1 MLDYI
6 FKRVLQSILVL
17 IGVTIICFFIFQY
30 LGDAA
35 MTLASEDAT
44 QEQLTEARRTL
55 GLDLPLY
62 QQYGRF
68 VWRVLHADFG
78 MSFLTKTPALEMV
91 LKRMPATLELAVA
104 AMVIATLAGG
114 LIGIYA
120 AVMPRSVIS
129 RLAMIAT
136 LGGISIP
143 TFLTGILLIYFFS
156 IKLGWFPPF
165 SRGDV
170 VQIGWWSTGFLTFSG
185 LKHLSLPAFTL
196 AIFQVAMSTRVI
208 RGEMMEVLVED
219 YIRTARAKGLSR
231 LQVTF
236 KHAIRNALIPFI
248 TIVGLQLGNLIAFAI
263 VVETVFQWPGM
274 GSLLIKAIGQN
285 DQPVVITYIMIV
297 AVMFVFINLTVDIL
311 YSVINPRIAYD

>member
-1 MLDYI
+1 
-6 FKRVLQSILVL
+6 
-17 IGVTIICFFIFQY
+17 
-30 LGDAA
+30 
-35 MTLASEDAT
+35 
-44 QEQLTEARRTL
+44 
-55 GLDLPLY
+55 
-62 QQYGRF
+62 
-68 VWRVLHADFG
+68 
-78 MSFLTKTPALEMV
+78 
-91 LKRMPATLELAVA
+91 
-104 AMVIATLAGG
+104 
-114 LIGIYA
+114 
-120 AVMPRSVIS
+120 
-129 RLAMIAT
+129 
-136 LGGISIP
+136 
-143 TFLTGILLIYFFS
+143 LTGILLIYFFS
-156 IKLGWFPPF
+156 IELGWFPPF

-185 LKHLSLPAFTL
+185 LKHLFLPAFTL

>member
-6 FKRVLQSILVL
+6 LNRVLQSILVL

-35 MTLASEDAT
+35 MTLTSEDAT
-44 QEQLTEARRTL
+44 QEQLIEARRTL

-104 AMVIATLAGG
+104 AMIMATLVGG
-114 LIGIYA
+114 LIGVYA
-120 AVMPRSVIS
+120 AVMPRSVVS
-129 RLAMIAT
+129 RLAMITT
-136 LGGISIP
+136 LVGISIP
-143 TFLTGILLIYFFS
+143 TFLTGILLIYLFA
-156 IKLGWFPPF
+156 IELGWFPPF

-170 VQIGWWSTGFLTFSG
+170 VQIGWWSTGFLTLSG
-185 LKHLSLPAFTL
+185 INHLFLPAFTL

-231 LQVTF
+231 FQVTF

>member
-6 FKRVLQSILVL
+6 LKRVLQSILVL

-129 RLAMIAT
+129 
-136 LGGISIP
+136 
-143 TFLTGILLIYFFS
+143 
-156 IKLGWFPPF
+156 
-165 SRGDV
+165 
-170 VQIGWWSTGFLTFSG
+170 
-185 LKHLSLPAFTL
+185 
-196 AIFQVAMSTRVI
+196 
-208 RGEMMEVLVED
+208 
-219 YIRTARAKGLSR
+219 
-231 LQVTF
+231 
-236 KHAIRNALIPFI
+236 
-248 TIVGLQLGNLIAFAI
+248 
-263 VVETVFQWPGM
+263 
-274 GSLLIKAIGQN
+274 
-285 DQPVVITYIMIV
+285 
-297 AVMFVFINLTVDIL
+297 
-311 YSVINPRIAYD
+311 

>member
-6 FKRVLQSILVL
+6 LKRVLQSILVL

-104 AMVIATLAGG
+104 AMVIATLVGG

-170 VQIGWWSTGFLTFSG
+170 VQIGWWSTGFLTLSG
-185 LKHLSLPAFTL
+185 LKHLFLPAFTL

>member
-6 FKRVLQSILVL
+6 LNRVLQSILVL

-44 QEQLTEARRTL
+44 QEQLTEARHTL

-143 TFLTGILLIYFFS
+143 TFLTGILLIYLFS

-185 LKHLSLPAFTL
+185 LKHLFLPAFTL

-208 RGEMMEVLVED
+208 RGEMMEVLVDD

>member
-6 FKRVLQSILVL
+6 LKRVLQSILVL

-104 AMVIATLAGG
+104 AMVMATLVGG

-136 LGGISIP
+136 LVGISIP
-143 TFLTGILLIYFFS
+143 TFLTGILLIYLFS

-170 VQIGWWSTGFLTFSG
+170 VQIGWWSTGFLTLSG
-185 LKHLSLPAFTL
+185 LKHLFLPAFTL

>member
-6 FKRVLQSILVL
+6 LKRVLQSILVL

-185 LKHLSLPAFTL
+185 LKHLFLPAFTL

>member
-1 MLDYI
+1 MLNYI
-6 FKRVLQSILVL
+6 LKRVLQSIVVL
-17 IGVTIICFFIFQY
+17 IGVTIICFIVFQY

-35 MTLASEDAT
+35 MTLESEDAT
-44 QEQLTEARRTL
+44 EEQLAEARRTL

-68 VWRVLHADFG
+68 VWRVSHGDFG

-91 LKRMPATLELAVA
+91 VKRMPATLELAVS
-104 AMVIATLAGG
+104 AMIIATLIGG
-114 LIGIYA
+114 IIGVYA
-120 AVMPRSVIS
+120 AVAPRSVLS
-129 RLAMIAT
+129 RLAMIGT
-136 LGGISIP
+136 LAGISIP

-170 VQIGWWSTGFLTFSG
+170 VQIGWWSTGFLTISG
-185 LKHLSLPAFTL
+185 IKHLFLPAVTL
-196 AIFQVAMSTRVI
+196 GMFQLAMSTRVI

-219 YIRTARAKGLSR
+219 YVRTARAKGLSR
-231 LQVTF
+231 FQVTV
-236 KHAIRNALIPFI
+236 KHAIKNALIPFI
-248 TIVGLQLGNLIAFAI
+248 TIAGLQLGNLIAFAI

-274 GSLLIKAIGQN
+274 GNLLIKAIGQN

-297 AVMFVFINLTVDIL
+297 AVMFVLINLTVDIL
-311 YSVINPRIAYD
+311 YCVLNPRIAYD

>member
-1 MLDYI
+1 MFDYI
-6 FKRVLQSILVL
+6 LKRILQSILVL
-17 IGVTIICFFIFQY
+17 IGVTVICFFIFQY

-104 AMVIATLAGG
+104 AMIIATLAGG

-143 TFLTGILLIYFFS
+143 TFLTGILLIYLFS

-185 LKHLSLPAFTL
+185 LKHLFLPAFTL

>member
-6 FKRVLQSILVL
+6 LKRVLQSIVVL
-17 IGVTIICFFIFQY
+17 IGVTMICFVIFQY

-44 QEQLTEARRTL
+44 QEQLAEARRTL
-55 GLDLPLY
+55 GLNLPLY
-62 QQYGRF
+62 QQYGLF

-91 LKRMPATLELAVA
+91 LKRIPATLELAVV
-104 AMVIATLAGG
+104 AMFMATLIGG

-136 LGGISIP
+136 LVGISIP

-170 VQIGWWSTGFLTFSG
+170 VQIGWWSTGFLTLSG
-185 LKHLSLPAFTL
+185 LKHLFLPAFTL